1 MIRKILLKTGIL
13 AATMGMLLSCNVK
26 AATTEEENIMKSAK
40 EVVSQMG
47 VGWNLGNTLDS
58 WATGDLWFDAADPK
72 GWESCWGNPVTTKA
86 MIDKVKEAGFKT
98 LRVPTTWGYHMGDSP
113 DYTIDPAWMARVK
126 EVVDYGID
134 NGLYVILNAHHEDGW
149 CLPTKEKEAE
159 CTERL
164 ESLWT
169 QVAENFKNYD
179 SHLIFE
185 VQNEP
190 RLVGSTEEWSGGTAE
205 GREVVNNYNEAAL
218 KAIRATGGN
227 NAERAVMMPT
237 YGACGLDCA
246 LNDYK
251 VPDDKNVIVSLHA
264 YSPYF
269 FAMTQSGT
277 KEWGSD
283 SDKSSLEAEL
293 TKYHDFFAAKGVPV
307 VMGEFGTIDKNNLDA
322 RIAHAK
328 TYVSTCTKLGMP
340 CLWWDNNYLEAN
352 KDSTFGLLDRTN
364 LKWVFPELKD
374 ALIQAY
380 NDTINGD
387 KPVIKPDDKPEG
399 EDKPIVS
406 DSKLALTANLN
417 SWTTGYVLS
426 VDIKNTSKEAVNG
439 WTLKV
444 KKDALNM
451 ISSWNVNVE
460 EDGDYLV
467 ITPKEWNSSIGSEQ
481 YVNFGIQGIGAG
493 SADFEYE
500 LVSK

>member
-1 MIRKILLKTGIL
+1 
-13 AATMGMLLSCNVK
+13 
-26 AATTEEENIMKSAK
+26 
-40 EVVSQMG
+40 
-47 VGWNLGNTLDS
+47 
-58 WATGDLWFDAADPK
+58 
-72 GWESCWGNPVTTKA
+72 
-86 MIDKVKEAGFKT
+86 
-98 LRVPTTWGYHMGDSP
+98 
-113 DYTIDPAWMARVK
+113 
-126 EVVDYGID
+126 
-134 NGLYVILNAHHEDGW
+134 
-149 CLPTKEKEAE
+149 
-159 CTERL
+159 
-164 ESLWT
+164 
-169 QVAENFKNYD
+169 
-179 SHLIFE
+179 
-185 VQNEP
+185 
-190 RLVGSTEEWSGGTAE
+190 
-205 GREVVNNYNEAAL
+205 
-218 KAIRATGGN
+218 
-227 NAERAVMMPT
+227 
-237 YGACGLDCA
+237 
-246 LNDYK
+246 
-251 VPDDKNVIVSLHA
+251 
-264 YSPYF
+264 
-269 FAMTQSGT
+269 
-277 KEWGSD
+277 
-283 SDKSSLEAEL
+283 
-293 TKYHDFFAAKGVPV
+293 
-307 VMGEFGTIDKNNLDA
+307 MGEFGTIDKNNLGA

-387 KPVIKPDDKPEG
+387 KPVTKPDDKPEG
-399 EDKPIVS
+399 EDKPVVS

-467 ITPKEWNSSIGSEQ
+467 ITPKEWNSSIESGQS
-481 YVNFGIQGIGAG
+481 VNFGIQGIGAG